1 MEVHV
6 FGSCLQD
13 DRSPGDLDLAA
24 IYQDETTPAVIRK
37 AVNRTASWP
46 PPDVIFFT
54 RDEERHFDFLK
65 RSGAV
70 PLLPGS
76 YGELEGEPQ

>member
-1 MEVHV
+1 M
-6 FGSCLQD
+6 
-13 DRSPGDLDLAA
+13 
-24 IYQDETTPAVIRK
+24 IRK